1 LGLHHK
7 AKSVAIIPH
16 QHLTKIIWIAMDNS
30 ESTQQI
36 EQGKS
41 EKNSGLLII
50 FIVTCILIAVALWQ
64 FSGEKTEKGAMNS
77 SELLNEKPVVP
88 VSLPTKNQEEDKDL
102 IELPPIVPIIE
113 AVTPKVE
120 EIVIE
125 PDVAIVLPALDES
138 DDWIQEKLPELTW
151 RNELLSLLITEDIIR
166 RFVVFTDNFA
176 QGLLAYEHSV
186 FIQPKVKFSVD
197 EQSLNVDGEQNVWQ
211 WDSETSKRFDLY
223 VDLLRSVDSTTL
235 VNWYIDIKPLI
246 DEAYLELGYEEDFT
260 YTFQDAI
267 TRVLDMELPK
277 STMDVTRTSVMYKF
291 QDAQLEALD
300 DSDKLMLRIG
310 KENLLIIKS
319 VLLEIN
325 EKLTK
330 RLNDNG

>member
-1 LGLHHK
+1 
-7 AKSVAIIPH
+7 
-16 QHLTKIIWIAMDNS
+16 MDNS
-30 ESTQQI
+30 ESTPQI

-41 EKNSGLLII
+41 DRNSGPMII
-50 FIVTCILIAVALWQ
+50 FIVTFILVVVAIWQ
-64 FSGEKTEKGAMNS
+64 FSGGKTEKRPMDSG
-77 SELLNEKPVVP
+77 ELLKQEPI
-88 VSLPTKNQEEDKDL
+88 VSVSPPAQKLEEDKGL
-102 IELPPIVPIIE
+102 IELPPIPPITENVTPRVQETIIE
-113 AVTPKVE
+113 Q
-120 EIVIE
+120 EITI
-125 PDVAIVLPALDES
+125 ILPALDKS

-166 RFVVFTDNFA
+166 RFVVFTDNFT
-176 QGLLAYEHSV
+176 QGLLAYDHSL

-197 EQSLNVDGEQNVWQ
+197 EQLSNVDGEQNVWQ

-235 VNWYIDIKPLI
+235 VNLYVDIKPLI

-260 YTFQDAI
+260 YTLQDAI

-277 STMDVTRTSVMYKF
+277 SAMDVTRTSVMYKY
-291 QDAQLEALD
+291 QDPQLEALD

-319 VLLEIN
+319 VLLEVN

-330 RLNDNG
+330 RVNDNG

>member
-1 LGLHHK
+1 
-7 AKSVAIIPH
+7 
-16 QHLTKIIWIAMDNS
+16 MDNS
-30 ESTQQI
+30 KPTQQI
-36 EQGKS
+36 EQGNS
-41 EKNSGLLII
+41 EKNSGPLII
-50 FIVTCILIAVALWQ
+50 FIVTFIVVVVALWQ
-64 FSGEKTEKGAMNS
+64 FSGEKTEKRAIDS
-77 SELLNEKPVVP
+77 SVLLKEEQALA
-88 VSLPTKNQEEDKDL
+88 VSLPTQKLEEDKEL
-102 IELPPIVPIIE
+102 IILPPVIPIGK
-113 AVTPKVE
+113 AVTAKVE
-120 EIVIE
+120 ELVIDQ
-125 PDVAIVLPALDES
+125 DVIIVLPALDES

-211 WDSETSKRFDLY
+211 WDSLTSKRFDSY
-223 VDLLRSVDSTTL
+223 VDLLRSVESTTL
-235 VNWYIDIKPLI
+235 VDWYIDIKPLV
-246 DEAYLELGYEEDFT
+246 DEAYLELGYEDDFT
-260 YTFQDAI
+260 YTLQDAI

-291 QDAQLEALD
+291 HDVQLEALD

>member
-1 LGLHHK
+1 
-7 AKSVAIIPH
+7 
-16 QHLTKIIWIAMDNS
+16 MDNS
-30 ESTQQI
+30 EPTQQI
-36 EQGKS
+36 EQGKND
-41 EKNSGLLII
+41 KNSGPLII
-50 FIVTCILIAVALWQ
+50 FIVTFILVAVALWQ
-64 FSGEKTEKGAMNS
+64 FSGGKTEKDTMDS
-77 SELLNEKPVVP
+77 SELLKEKAVVP
-88 VSLPTKNQEEDKDL
+88 VSLLTQKVEGEEL
-102 IELPPIVPIIE
+102 IELPSVVAITEVVI
-113 AVTPKVE
+113 AKDA
-120 EIVIE
+120 EIVIDQ
-125 PDVAIVLPALDES
+125 DVTIVLPVLDES
-138 DDWIQEKLPELTW
+138 DNWIQEKLPELTW

-197 EQSLNVDGEQNVWQ
+197 EQSLNVDGEPNVWQ

-223 VDLLRSVDSTTL
+223 VDLLRSVDSTIL
-235 VNWYIDIKPLI
+235 VNWYVDIKPLI
-246 DEAYLELGYEEDFT
+246 DEAYLELGYEDDFT
-260 YTFQDAI
+260 YTLQDAI

-325 EKLTK
+325 EKLTI
-330 RLNDNG
+330 RVNNNVNID